1 MDVTYV
7 SKKKSGLLAIV
18 RIRSS
23 IDQPQDIKHGL
34 KLLNLTRPNH
44 AVVVPNDS
52 THKGMLQK
60 LKDTI
65 TWGEI
70 NKATLAELIK
80 KRARIKGNKKLNAKF
95 LKERKFESTSA
106 FVTAL
111 LEGKADMRHIDDL
124 KPMFRLHPPR
134 KGFKSVKNPITRG
147 GDLGYRGEEI
157 NALLEKM
164 M

>member
-1 MDVTYV
+1 M
-7 SKKKSGLLAIV
+7 SKNESGLLAII
-18 RIRSS
+18 RIRGSV
-23 IDQPQDIKHGL
+23 DQPYDVKHGL

-44 AVVVPNDS
+44 AVIVPNDS
-52 THKGMLQK
+52 THKGMCQQV
-60 LKDTI
+60 KDAV

-70 NKATLAELIK
+70 NKATLTKLIK
-80 KRARIKGNKKLNAKF
+80 KRARIKWNKKLTAKF
-95 LKERKFESTSA
+95 LKEHKFDSTSE
-106 FVTAL
+106 FINAL
-111 LEGKADMRHIDDL
+111 LEGKADMRRIKDL

-157 NALLEKM
+157 NSLLEKM